1 MYNRKDIQF
10 EGKHDFYPLSK
21 DTHASYA
28 VKSISTRIVKL
39 ELRTK
44 GKSLKDSKAIV
55 RVHGP
60 LNKIDDINKMAEN
73 IVKDLDEGNWDG
85 RKNVFVK

>member
-10 EGKHDFYPLSK
+10 EGKHDFYPLTKENSP
-21 DTHASYA
+21 SYA
-28 VKSISTRIVKL
+28 VLSISTRIIKL
-39 ELRTK
+39 QLRAN
-44 GKSLKDSKAIV
+44 GKSLKDSKCVV

-60 LNKIDDINKMAEN
+60 LNLIDKINEMAEV